1 MATINDFK
9 LINKYAKEYFKYIK
23 TPQLIDEKE
32 HKRLGFYLLILECI
46 TGNTNY
52 DELQNSIID
61 TEFCSLVYNEK
72 NNDFG
77 IDAIYID
84 NEDNIIKLFN
94 FKFREAFKEQKGQN
108 ERNLLDGSKF
118 LMKLKNDKLS
128 EMDPRSREK
137 AETISECF
145 KSDEIW
151 KTELYIV
158 SNDNIPLDAGNS
170 TLKDFKDLF
179 DMQIKPI
186 VLDDIISYVSDRP
199 KDLNAKFIIEAD
211 AVLTYEENKVAS
223 QKSYLV
229 KLPISS
235 LIRITCDELEMRN
248 NKTLNDLSKLE
259 SLNLELGFLYDNVRG
274 YLGNTKYNQ
283 NIVTTLKEEPSKFFM
298 FNNGITIT
306 AQNIIMKPING
317 KKKYSCTINGFQ
329 IVNGG
334 QTLRS
339 IYAYKKQDFNEE
351 NLVNAEVLVRLFKTE
366 LDEEL
371 TNDIAEYTNSQNAI
385 SAVDLK
391 SISNRQIQIEKYLE
405 TEGIDYIRKSG
416 DVKAKT
422 KDFKYRISIER
433 LTQIIYS
440 YKGFP
445 DRATNQKSKLFD
457 VYYEQIFNSKELEFE
472 LYVKLINFYC
482 KVEKIYNNCSY
493 KNYNQKYL
501 YVVYL
506 KGKYPNKH
514 IKDYIKLIEETL
526 EKYREKED
534 LSDARKLIQKGFKE
548 LVDEYAKLTLS

>member
-186 VLDDIISYVSDRP
+186 L
-199 KDLNAKFIIEAD
+199 
-211 AVLTYEENKVAS
+211 
-223 QKSYLV
+223 
-229 KLPISS
+229 
-235 LIRITCDELEMRN
+235 
-248 NKTLNDLSKLE
+248 
-259 SLNLELGFLYDNVRG
+259 
-274 YLGNTKYNQ
+274 
-283 NIVTTLKEEPSKFFM
+283 
-298 FNNGITIT
+298 
-306 AQNIIMKPING
+306 
-317 KKKYSCTINGFQ
+317 
-329 IVNGG
+329 
-334 QTLRS
+334 
-339 IYAYKKQDFNEE
+339 
-351 NLVNAEVLVRLFKTE
+351 
-366 LDEEL
+366 
-371 TNDIAEYTNSQNAI
+371 
-385 SAVDLK
+385 
-391 SISNRQIQIEKYLE
+391 
-405 TEGIDYIRKSG
+405 
-416 DVKAKT
+416 
-422 KDFKYRISIER
+422 
-433 LTQIIYS
+433 
-440 YKGFP
+440 
-445 DRATNQKSKLFD
+445 
-457 VYYEQIFNSKELEFE
+457 
-472 LYVKLINFYC
+472 
-482 KVEKIYNNCSY
+482 
-493 KNYNQKYL
+493 
-501 YVVYL
+501 
-506 KGKYPNKH
+506 
-514 IKDYIKLIEETL
+514 
-526 EKYREKED
+526 
-534 LSDARKLIQKGFKE
+534 
-548 LVDEYAKLTLS
+548 